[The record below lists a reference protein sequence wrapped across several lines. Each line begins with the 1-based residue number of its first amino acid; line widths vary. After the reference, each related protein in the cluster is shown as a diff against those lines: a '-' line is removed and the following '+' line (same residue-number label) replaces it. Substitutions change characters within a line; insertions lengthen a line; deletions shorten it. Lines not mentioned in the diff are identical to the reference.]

1 MTEQEYYRDRIVE
14 MLAKVDSVVFLQQI
28 WIIIKRH
35 IERRGGTV

>member
-14 MLAKVDSVVFLQQI
+14 MFAKVDSVVFLQQI
-28 WIIIKRH
+28 WTIIKRH

>member
-14 MLAKVDSVVFLQQI
+14 MLAKVDSVVFLHQI
-28 WIIIKRH
+28 WTIIKRH